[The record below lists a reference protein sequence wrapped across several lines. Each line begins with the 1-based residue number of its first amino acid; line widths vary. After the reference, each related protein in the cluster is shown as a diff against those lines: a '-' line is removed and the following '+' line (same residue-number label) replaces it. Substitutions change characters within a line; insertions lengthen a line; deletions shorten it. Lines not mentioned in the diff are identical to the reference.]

1 MDPTTAIAVATA
13 SFTVI
18 KKGFSLSKDV
28 YSMAGDI
35 GKFMDAI
42 DSVKSEHKEEK
53 KKYNSVGEE
62 ALQTFIANKK
72 AQQMEADLRNFL
84 IAHYGMNAWQDVLRV
99 QAQIRKQRIAE
110 KERKRAQIKQILEA
124 MFAIIAVVV
133 GLTGLYLFA
142 MFLKG

>member
-42 DSVKSEHKEEK
+42 DAVKSDHKEEK

-110 KERKRAQIKQILEA
+110 KQRKRAQIRQILEA
-124 MFAIIAVVV
+124 MFAILALTA
-133 GLTGLYLFA
+133 GLTALYLFA

>member
-42 DSVKSEHKEEK
+42 DTVKSDHKEEK

-62 ALQTFIANKK
+62 ALQTFIAHKK

-110 KERKRAQIKQILEA
+110 KERKRAQIKQILET
-124 MFAIIAVVV
+124 MFAIVVLIAS
-133 GLTGLYLFA
+133 LTGLYLFA

>member
-28 YSMAGDI
+28 YGMAGDI

-42 DSVKSEHKEEK
+42 DAVKETHKEEK

-62 ALQTFIANKK
+62 ALQTFIAHKK

-84 IAHYGMNAWQDVLRV
+84 IAHYGMDAWQSVLRI
-99 QAQIRKQRIAE
+99 QGEIRKKRIAE
-110 KERKRAQIKQILEA
+110 KERKRAQIKQIIEA
-124 MFAIIAVVV
+124 MFLIAGTVA

-142 MFLKG
+142 IYLKG